1 MKLGIKQ
8 FIIILIGLFIIKIS
22 IADQIRDKKNSKV
35 NRNTLSKVTNP

>member
-35 NRNTLSKVTNP
+35 SRNILSKVTNP